1 MSVRPSLARPLALS
15 SCLFLR
21 SNFSESEFVTKV
33 FVREGGRSQDGL
45 FARDIGELADTHGVS
60 LGRNDDSRLTVTIEG
75 RIASISPTSK
85 STRGVVVAR
94 RGAEGAMSATFYAFR
109 FWHP

>member
-1 MSVRPSLARPLALS
+1 M
-15 SCLFLR
+15 
-21 SNFSESEFVTKV
+21 TKV

-45 FARDIGELADTHGVS
+45 FARDIGEPADTHGVS
-60 LGRNDDSRLTVTIEG
+60 LGRSDDSRLTVTIEG